1 MAEPIDDAEFWLPST
16 ILMDDD
22 ILMENQNLKSKNG
35 GQNSSESLASSHCF
49 PTEFPY
55 EFDYSYDSF
64 SVVES
69 TETESSDEEAEF
81 LAGLTRRIVHSTSQK
96 RLAVPGISLD
106 KIEKTGGLA
115 SSSESTLSVL
125 GSFSTSNNGGSRVTE
140 LKMSNGV
147 PQNTMFKHGR
157 NQPKIQNH
165 DFLKNS
171 SCGLHLNQSISCDL
185 AQTNH
190 VSLQNHGR
198 QMEVRN
204 QQQQHKKKNIF
215 QVHSLGAFPGN
226 ERKSVGTGVFFPRE
240 CDNKFSEPRKKS
252 GKNRCLNRSL
262 DLKTG
267 CPMFLLPAKVVLAL
281 NFNFDHAN
289 SCVASD
295 YVILIPRRNAN
306 SRQENINC

>member
-1 MAEPIDDAEFWLPST
+1 MAEQIDDAEFWLPST

-22 ILMENQNLKSKNG
+22 ILMENQNLKNKNDG
-35 GQNSSESLASSHCF
+35 ENNTESLASSHGF

-64 SVVES
+64 STLSSTPVDSVVES

-115 SSSESTLSVL
+115 SSPESTLSVL
-125 GSFSTSNNGGSRVTE
+125 GSFSTSSNGGSRVAE
-140 LKMSNGV
+140 LKMSNDV
-147 PQNTMFKHGR
+147 SKNTIFKHGR

-165 DFLKNS
+165 GFFKNS
-171 SCGLHLNQSISCDL
+171 SCGLHLNQSISCNL

-198 QMEVRN
+198 QMKARN
-204 QQQQHKKKNIF
+204 QQQMKNDRLKSNIVGKRPLF
-215 QVHSLGAFPGN
+215 QVHSLDGFSGN
-226 ERKSVGTGVFFPRE
+226 QRDSAGTGVFFPR
-240 CDNKFSEPRKKS
+240 DYGNKFSQPRKKS
-252 GKNRCLNRSL
+252 EEMQTRDEKIEIVEQWDCGRLESAS
-262 DLKTG
+262 G
-267 CPMFLLPAKVVLAL
+267 MELLSNWK
-281 NFNFDHAN
+281 
-289 SCVASD
+289 
-295 YVILIPRRNAN
+295 
-306 SRQENINC
+306 